1 MSEHF
6 PKECYDKLAE
16 WEKGARDN
24 CFCLGVDIGGST
36 LRARFTNPN
45 NKYQFFDFPAM
56 SVGCSGD
63 VYRALAELEETT
75 KSLHPELK
83 CVGSA
88 FAIPGLKVG
97 NTFQLAN
104 WSLPM
109 ENRTIDTDRFSEYI
123 FPRDHHMI
131 LNDIEA
137 CCYGLIFDQ
146 QAGKLDGVFER
157 MWGPE
162 GPVVSEKGRTIVYA
176 MGTGLGCS
184 VILNNFSG
192 EKFVMST
199 EYGYHQFHTVLEK
212 HPDYEEEHKF
222 IQALSDYYYEG
233 KLMPCYEDLCSGRA
247 LGVIYKYHA
256 QLDHVPTGYEVIKAA
271 KAGDKNAIRTLTDNY
286 RLLMRLARNM
296 SITFVADNVV
306 FALSNQV
313 KDKWLIDQIKD
324 VLEKE
329 FRDHTRPYWLDEKRA
344 FTQVKDIN
352 FNLSGTSY
360 IAYEVS
366 QK

>member
-6 PKECYDKLAE
+6 PKECYDNIAK
-16 WEKGARDN
+16 WDKGEKEN
-24 CFCLGVDIGGST
+24 SFCLGVDIGAST
-36 LRARFTNPN
+36 FRARFTNPN
-45 NKYQFFDFPAM
+45 NKYQFFDFP
-56 SVGCSGD
+56 SITISGSGD
-63 VYRALAELEETT
+63 VYGALDELEKTT
-75 KSLHPELK
+75 KSLYPDFK
-83 CVGSA
+83 CVGA
-88 FAIPGLKVG
+88 AYAMPGLKIG

-104 WSLPM
+104 WALPL

-137 CCYGLIFDQ
+137 CCYGLVFDQ
-146 QAGKLDGVFER
+146 QSGNLDGVFER
-157 MWGPE
+157 LWGPE

-184 VILNNFSG
+184 LIINDMNNKKLVI
-192 EKFVMST
+192 ST
-199 EYGYHQFHTVLEK
+199 EFGFYQFHTNLQS
-212 HPDYEEEHKF
+212 HPDYEEEAKF
-222 IQALSDYYYEG
+222 LQAMSDYYYEG
-233 KLMPCYEDLCSGRA
+233 KLMPCYEDFCSGRA
-247 LGVIYKYHA
+247 LGVVYKYYA
-256 QLDHVPTGYEVIKAA
+256 NLDHVPSGYEVIKAA
-271 KAGDKNAIRTLTDNY
+271 KAGDKNALRTLTDNY

-296 SITFVADNVV
+296 SIGLVADNVV

-329 FRDHTRPYWLDEKRA
+329 FRDHTRPDWLNDKRA
-344 FTQVKDIN
+344 FSQIKDIN
-352 FNLSGTSY
+352 FNMAGTSY
-360 IAYEVS
+360 IAYELS